1 MGLRPIRGKPVNLS
15 SANWKVR
22 RPKANRIDDLD
33 LSATFQKDER
43 DKSMIKYDR
52 FELANGLRVLVH
64 EDASTPMVVVDVLY
78 DVGARDEDPKKTGFA
93 HLFEHL
99 MFGGSVNIED
109 FETPLQL
116 AGGENN
122 AYTTNDFTNYYI
134 QLPAENIETAFWL
147 ESDRM
152 LSLAFSEKSLEV
164 QRKVVMEE
172 FKEHYINKPYGD
184 VWFKMRELVYKQ
196 HPYRWMT
203 IGSTLS
209 HIEEARLADVRTFFF
224 KYYRPVN
231 AILVVA
237 GKTTTAQVKELA
249 EKWFGDIPAGE
260 KYHRNLPQEP
270 KQQEARKMIVKAAVP
285 IDALYKAYPM
295 AARTEPGYYVADL
308 LTEVLGGGTSSRLH
322 QSLIKEKKLFSQIDC
337 YHTGSNDPGLVVI
350 EGKLIK
356 GVTLEA
362 ADAAVEE
369 ELEKLMAAPITEK
382 ELTKIKNKT
391 ESAIVFEDMSV
402 MNRANSLAIYELLGD
417 VNMMN
422 TELEKYHAV
431 TAEEILAASREI
443 FDIRNSNTMYYRSEK

>member
-1 MGLRPIRGKPVNLS
+1 
-15 SANWKVR
+15 
-22 RPKANRIDDLD
+22 
-33 LSATFQKDER
+33 
-43 DKSMIKYDR
+43 MINYDR

-64 EDASTPMVVVDVLY
+64 EDASTPMVVVNVLY
-78 DVGARDEDPKKTGFA
+78 DVGARDEDPKRTGFA

-184 VWFKMRELVYKQ
+184 VWFKMRELVYHR

-203 IGSTLS
+203 IGSDLS
-209 HIEEARLADVRTFFF
+209 HIEQAKLEDVRNFFF

-237 GKTTTAQVKELA
+237 GKTNVAQVRALA
-249 EKWFGDIPAGE
+249 EKWFGDIASGE
-260 KYHRNLPQEP
+260 RYVRNLPKEP
-270 KQQEARKMIVKAAVP
+270 KQTGPRKLSVKAQVP
-285 IDALYKAYPM
+285 LDALYKCYPM
-295 AARTEPGYYVADL
+295 SARTDPGYYVADL
-308 LTEVLGGGTSSRLH
+308 ITEVLGGGASSRLH
-322 QSLIKEKKLFSQIDC
+322 QSLIKEKKLFSQIEC
-337 YHTGSNDPGLVVI
+337 YHTGSVDPGLVVI

-356 GVTLEA
+356 GVSMEA
-362 ADAAVEE
+362 ADAAVEA
-369 ELEKLMAAPITEK
+369 ELDKIKAAPISDK
-382 ELTKIKNKT
+382 ELTKVKNRT

-417 VNMMN
+417 AGMMN
-422 TELEKYHAV
+422 TELDKYRAV
-431 TAEEILAASREI
+431 TAAEILETSRQI
-443 FDIRNSNTMYYRSEK
+443 FDAANSNTLYYRAQEGAGTINSEK